1 MRARHD
7 AAQPFVRFHAP
18 CNHLQQ
24 RRLASAIAPDER
36 QTIAFTDVEVKAL
49 EQPAA
54 ALNKAKVFIGENR
67 CQHRAGVRRDDRK
80 GQAQAWQACCAD
92 TPNPCFPVGVLSEP
106 FTTCS
111 ILLAYRSE
119 ERRVGKECVS
129 TCRSR
134 WSPSH

>member
-18 CNHLQQ
+18 CNQLQQ

-80 GQAQAWQACCAD
+80 GQAQAW
-92 TPNPCFPVGVLSEP
+92 
-106 FTTCS
+106 
-111 ILLAYRSE
+111 RSE
-119 ERRVGKECVS
+119 EHTSELQSLMRISYAVFCLKKKQKIA
-129 TCRSR
+129 
-134 WSPSH
+134 

>member
-1 MRARHD
+1 MKGLEMGEVRVLLQHDHMRARHD

-18 CNHLQQ
+18 CNQLQQ

-54 ALNKAKVFIGENR
+54 ALNKAKVFI
-67 CQHRAGVRRDDRK
+67 
-80 GQAQAWQACCAD
+80 
-92 TPNPCFPVGVLSEP
+92 
-106 FTTCS
+106 
-111 ILLAYRSE
+111 RSE

-134 WSPSH
+134 WSPYHEKKKRI

>member
-18 CNHLQQ
+18 CNQLQQ

-67 CQHRAGVRRDDRK
+67 
-80 GQAQAWQACCAD
+80 
-92 TPNPCFPVGVLSEP
+92 
-106 FTTCS
+106 
-111 ILLAYRSE
+111 RSE
-119 ERRVGKECVS
+119 EHTSELQS
-129 TCRSR
+129 LMRS
-134 WSPSH
+134 SYAVFCLKKKQNYNYSSDMIVQLNTNLHYTTHVDT